1 MRENG
6 ILLNENNAEK
16 IDALCESVQGRASV
30 RCINYTV
37 ISNTV
42 NRVLAHYM
50 CKLGLSKKALDG
62 CSFVVDLFADK
73 LPNSYKNSTAAM
85 STVFSFKYHNG
96 KIYVTSVTR
105 QQMGQCANRRVKA
118 FLTDTAKAAII
129 ENASYISYMWI

>member
-6 ILLNENNAEK
+6 VLLSEKNANK

-30 RCINYTV
+30 RCINYNI
-37 ISNTV
+37 ISNTAL
-42 NRVLAHYM
+42 RVLAHYT

-62 CSFVVDLFADK
+62 CSFTVDLYADK
-73 LPNSYKNSTAAM
+73 LPNSYKNSTGAM

-96 KIYVTSVTR
+96 KIYVTSVAR
-105 QQMGQCANRRVKA
+105 QQMGQCANRRGKA

-129 ENASYISYMWI
+129 ENASYMWI